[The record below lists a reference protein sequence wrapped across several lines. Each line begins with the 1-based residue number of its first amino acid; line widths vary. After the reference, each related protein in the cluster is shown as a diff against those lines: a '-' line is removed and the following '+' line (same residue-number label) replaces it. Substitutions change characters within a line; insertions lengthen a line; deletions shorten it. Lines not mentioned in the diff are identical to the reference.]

1 MENREQIKN
10 RMIKTAARL
19 WGYSE
24 DETES
29 SFDPL
34 VGLLFSASA
43 LELEK
48 ISNEIQATRARLL
61 ERMVQL
67 LSPEVLSGPLPAHA
81 VLYARA
87 VEEEAR
93 LQDTDQFFRT
103 QAVSPFYE
111 GNTPDLKD
119 IFFSPTGP
127 FHLNTASI
135 SYLATGHQLF
145 RYRAT
150 ISKEVIAHCL
160 PGAALSP
167 SVLWIGI
174 TGHQG
179 NLHNTQCYFDIKN
192 EVNKELFYQ
201 NLSYARWYYGNRE
214 LTAVPGYNKDLVSGE
229 NLDIEQLL
237 TRKNTASY
245 KIKEQV
251 NAFYKSRFIT
261 LKDGQGHTMT
271 DVPLF
276 PGELLRSF
284 DKKDLHILQQE
295 KVRWI
300 GIRFPENIPNS
311 LLQDVVC
318 HFNCFP
324 VINRQL
330 HELSFHMH
338 DIVNIIPLH
347 SPDTFFDLSEITD
360 QDGKVYNT
368 RAIQKNEK
376 EELELIIRQGGIG
389 RFDERDA
396 ATIIDNIIQL
406 LNDESAAFSVLGR
419 EFLGGEM
426 KQLQQI
432 IYKLE
437 QQLHTKQLHRGN
449 TPFLVV
455 RQRGHEKVN
464 NLLISW
470 WSTGGSQG
478 NELKAG
484 TSLQTY
490 KTAGSYH
497 LDLSL
502 VSPTVGGRDRLSASE
517 SITAYKAALL
527 SRNRLIS
534 LEDIRVFCQLQ
545 MGPLAKEIEVAK
557 GVMVPQQVSAGFTRT
572 IDVTIRLSRKDYLDA
587 QEKNLFG
594 FWRENLELQLTDK
607 SAGLTPFRVFIGQVL
622 S

>member
-29 SFDPL
+29 SFDPM
-34 VGLLFSASA
+34 VDLLFSASA

-87 VEEEAR
+87 VEDEAL

-111 GNTPDLKD
+111 GNTQDLKD

-127 FHLNTASI
+127 FRLNTASI

-167 SVLWIGI
+167 SMLWIGI

-201 NLSYARWYYGNRE
+201 NLPYARWYYGNRE
-214 LTAVPGYNKDLVSGE
+214 LSAVPGYNKDLVSGE

-261 LKDGQGHTMT
+261 LKDGQGHTMRE
-271 DVPLF
+271 VPLF
-276 PGELLRSF
+276 PGELLQSF
-284 DKKDLHILQQE
+284 DKKDLQMLQQE
-295 KVRWI
+295 RVRWI
-300 GIRFPENIPNS
+300 GIRFPENIPSS

-330 HELSFHMH
+330 HEMSFHMH

-347 SPDTFFDLSEITD
+347 SPDTFFDLSEISD
-360 QDGKVYNT
+360 QDGKLYNT

-437 QQLHTKQLHRGN
+437 QQLHTKQLHRGD

-545 MGPLAKEIEVAK
+545 MGPVAKEIEVAK

-622 S
+622 